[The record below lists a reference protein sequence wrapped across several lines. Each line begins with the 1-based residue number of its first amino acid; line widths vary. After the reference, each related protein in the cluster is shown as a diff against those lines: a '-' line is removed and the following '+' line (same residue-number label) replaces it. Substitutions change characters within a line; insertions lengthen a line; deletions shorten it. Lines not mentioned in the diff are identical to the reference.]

1 MNDTRDE
8 PFLEPEHP
16 RLAQQL
22 RFICEVDQ
30 LKSILRRTLLID
42 ESRLENSAEHSWHL
56 AMMAIVLQEHANEP
70 VDLGRVL
77 RMLLIHDIVEIDAG
91 DTYAYD
97 TQGNLGKAERENKAA
112 DRLFGL
118 LPEDQAGQIRELWDE
133 FEERQTAEARFANA
147 LDRFQPMV
155 HNYRTRGRTWQEH
168 GVVKDQVVGRNQ
180 PMEDGSRELWR
191 YTELF
196 IAEAVELG
204 WLKG

>member
-1 MNDTRDE
+1 MSDNQQE

-22 RFICEVDQ
+22 RFICEVDR
-30 LKSILRRTLLID
+30 LKTILRRTLLMD
-42 ESRLENSAEHSWHL
+42 ESRLENTAEHSWHL
-56 AMMAIVLQEHANEP
+56 ALMAIVLQEHANEP
-70 VDLGRVL
+70 VDLGKVL
-77 RMLLIHDIVEIDAG
+77 RMILIHDIVEIDAG

-97 TQGNLGKAERENKAA
+97 VEGNVGKAEREQAAA

-118 LPEDQAGQIRELWDE
+118 LPDDQTDEIRALWDE
-133 FEERQTAEARFANA
+133 FEERQTPEARFANA

-168 GVVKDQVVGRNQ
+168 GVDRGQVVARNQ
-180 PMEDGSRELWR
+180 PMDDGSQQLWS

-196 IAEAVELG
+196 IEQAVEIG
-204 WLKG
+204 WLKD